1 MTTGIATTRTITT
14 SIKKVEMK
22 YLILLLSVVL
32 MSCQTSE
39 KHAHDAEGGHLT
51 ESEETPTIVI
61 TKWTEKTELFVEF
74 PALIVGKESRFAA
87 HFTFLDRH
95 KPVTKG
101 SVTVSLIGSKKG
113 IRQTVD
119 SPASVGIFKPTL
131 KPQKAG
137 VYQLVFELK
146 TPNLSDKIT
155 LQNVRVFANL
165 EEAINTLGNADED
178 DGSIPF
184 LKEQA
189 WKIDFQT
196 AAAKNEE
203 IFEVI
208 PTSGVWEVAPSDY
221 KTIVATSS
229 GTVDFI
235 AENLTEGSKVIKG
248 QIIATIN
255 SSNMSSNNLGTEI
268 QNAKAAYE
276 QAKSE
281 FDRKKELYESEIV
294 PKSQF
299 EHVQEKYQ
307 IAKSNY
313 ETLRAGYA
321 NGGKKI
327 IVPFDGFIKTVTISN
342 GDFVE
347 QVASIL
353 AISKDKSSILKVQVS
368 SVHALNKEMIKDLW
382 YQPTKGKWSSL
393 MEHDGVIQSIG
404 KEVSSNR
411 PLVSV
416 YAKVNEAVQMPE
428 GSFTDVQIAYGKS
441 EKVITVPEL
450 ALLEDYGKYSVIVQ
464 LSGESFERRD
474 VIIGKRNGN
483 KVEIKEGLEV
493 DEVVVTTGAYQVKM
507 ASMSGQAPAHG
518 HDH

>member
-1 MTTGIATTRTITT
+1 MA
-14 SIKKVEMK
+14 
-22 YLILLLSVVL
+22 
-32 MSCQTSE
+32 CQSTE
-39 KHAHDAEGGHLT
+39 NHAHDAEGGHLT
-51 ESEETPTIVI
+51 ESEETPTIVH
-61 TKWTEKTELFVEF
+61 TKWTERTELFVEF

-87 HFTFLDRH
+87 HFTFLDKH
-95 KPVTKG
+95 KPVTEG
-101 SVTVSLIGSKKG
+101 SVTVSLIDTEKG

-119 SPASVGIFKPTL
+119 HPSSVGIFKPTL
-131 KPQKAG
+131 IPTKAG

-155 LQNVRVFANL
+155 IQNVRVFENL

-178 DGSIPF
+178 DGSITF

-196 AAAKNEE
+196 AAAIKED

-208 PTSGVWEVAPSDY
+208 PTSGVWEVALSDY
-221 KTIVATSS
+221 KTVVATSS
-229 GTVDFI
+229 GTVDFL
-235 AENLTEGSKVIKG
+235 AENLTEGSIVAKG
-248 QIIATIN
+248 QLIASIN
-255 SSNMSSNNLGTEI
+255 SSNLSSNNLGTEI

-276 QAKSE
+276 KAKSE

-294 PKSQF
+294 PKSEF
-299 EHVQEKYQ
+299 EQVQEKYQ

-313 ETLRAGYA
+313 ETLSAGYS

-327 IVPFDGFIKTVTISN
+327 IVPFDGFIKTVTVSN

-347 QVASIL
+347 QGTSIL
-353 AISKDKSSILKVQVS
+353 TISKDKSSVLKVQVS
-368 SVHALNKEMIKDLW
+368 SIHALNKEIIKDLW
-382 YQPTKGKWSSL
+382 YQPTNGKWSSL
-393 MEHDGVIQSIG
+393 MENDGVIQSIG
-404 KEVSSNR
+404 KEVNSNR

-416 YAKVNEAVQMPE
+416 YAKVNELVQMPQ
-428 GSFTDVQIAYGKS
+428 GSFTEVQIAYGKS
-441 EKVITVPEL
+441 EKVITIPEL

-483 KVEIKEGLEV
+483 KVEIKEGLKV

>member
-1 MTTGIATTRTITT
+1 
-14 SIKKVEMK
+14 MK
-22 YLILLLSVVL
+22 YLILIISVVL
-32 MSCQTSE
+32 MACQSTE
-39 KHAHDAEGGHLT
+39 EHAHDAEGGHLNK
-51 ESEETPTIVI
+51 SEETPTIVH

-87 HFTFLDRH
+87 HFTFIDKH

-101 SVTVSLIGSKKG
+101 SVTVSLIGKEKG

-119 SPASVGIFKPTL
+119 SPSSVGIFKPTL
-131 KPQKAG
+131 IPQKAG
-137 VYQLVFELK
+137 VYQLVFELN
-146 TPNLSDKIT
+146 TPNLSDKIVI
-155 LQNVRVFANL
+155 QNVRVFANL
-165 EEAINTLGNADED
+165 EEAINTLGNAEED
-178 DGSIPF
+178 DGSITF

-196 AAAKNEE
+196 AVAKKEE

-229 GTVDFI
+229 GTVDFL
-235 AENLTEGSKVIKG
+235 AENLTEGSKVTKG
-248 QIIATIN
+248 QTLATIN
-255 SSNMSSNNLGTEI
+255 SSNLSSNNLGTEI

-276 QAKSE
+276 QAKSAFE
-281 FDRKKELYESEIV
+281 RKKELYESEIV
-294 PKSQF
+294 PKSEF
-299 EHVQEKYQ
+299 EQVREKYQ

-313 ETLRAGYA
+313 ETLSSGYS

-327 IVPFDGFIKTVTISN
+327 IVPFDGFIKSIPVEN

-347 QVASIL
+347 QGASVL
-353 AISKDKSSILKVQVS
+353 AISKHQSSILKVQVS
-368 SVHALNKEMIKDLW
+368 SIHALSKEQIKDLW
-382 YQPTKGKWSSL
+382 YQPTTGKWSSL
-393 MEHDGVIQSIG
+393 KENNGVIQSIG
-404 KEVSSNR
+404 KEVNR
-411 PLVSV
+411 NSPLVSV
-416 YAKVNEAVQMPE
+416 FAKVNELVQMPE
-428 GSFTDVQIAYGKS
+428 GSYTDVQIAYGNS
-441 EKVITVPEL
+441 EKVVTIPET

-464 LSGESFERRD
+464 ISGESFERRD

-483 KVEIKEGLEV
+483 KVEIKEGVKE